1 METKGILRIE
11 KRPLPCWLIIW
22 IVSLPLLW
30 GMIFQLF
37 SLPSF
42 VKYTADIAWIGLLLL
57 MLFRRKIKVEK
68 KVFPL
73 ALLVV
78 VFFLYSI
85 ILYLLN
91 YQSIIYF
98 LWGMRNNFRF
108 YVLFFAVVLYFRQR
122 DAEKSFRVLDILFWV
137 NVPITLIQYF
147 VFHYE
152 QDFLGGIF
160 GVESGANAS
169 TIIFFTIVLSRSML
183 RYMDKKESFA
193 LCSSKCVTALF
204 FSALAELKF
213 FFVFFIIIL
222 IMSAFLTSF
231 SWRKLL
237 IFIVCAFLVFITS
250 TLLVALFD
258 FEGFLS
264 IEKIWEAATQE
275 HYSSAQTVNRLSAI
289 PTLSETVIPEFGDRL
304 FGFGLGNCDTS
315 SFAVCNTPF
324 YRTYGHLRYTFF
336 SVAFLFLEVG
346 YIGLALYVLFFVIA
360 YFLIRNR
367 IRQGLC
373 NELHGRIALIM
384 TTLSVIL
391 VVYNSSLRAEAGY
404 MVFFV
409 LALPFVNKQSVS
421 EKGNEISAPEQREGE
436 AV

>member
-1 METKGILRIE
+1 MESKGIIQIE
-11 KRPLPCWLIIW
+11 KRPMPCWLIVW
-22 IVSLPLLW
+22 IVALPLLW
-30 GMIFQLF
+30 GMIFQLL

-42 VKYTADIAWIGLLLL
+42 IKYTADIAWIGLLFT
-57 MLFRRKIKVEK
+57 MLFRSKIIVEK

-73 ALLVV
+73 AVLVS
-78 VFFLYSI
+78 VFFLYCL
-85 ILYLLN
+85 ILYVIN

-108 YVLFFAVVLYFRQR
+108 YILFFSVVMYFREK
-122 DAEKSFRVLDILFWV
+122 DAEKSFRILDILFWV

-169 TIIFFTIVLSRSML
+169 TIIFFTIVLGRSML
-183 RYMDKKESFA
+183 KYMEKKESFP
-193 LCSSKCVTALF
+193 LCAAKCVVALF

-213 FFVFFIIIL
+213 FFVFFIII
-222 IMSAFLTSF
+222 MVMAAFLTSF
-231 SWRKLL
+231 SWRKLA
-237 IFIVCAFLVFITS
+237 FFTVCALLVFVAS

-264 IEKIWEAATQE
+264 LESIWESATQE
-275 HYSSAQTVNRLSAI
+275 HYSTDQTVNRLSAV
-289 PTLSETVIPEFGDRL
+289 PTLSKMIVPDIEDRM

-315 SFAVCNTPF
+315 SFAICNTPF
-324 YRTYGHLRYTFF
+324 YQLYGHLRYTFF

-346 YIGLALYVLFFVIA
+346 YIGIVLYVLFFVFAFFMIKK
-360 YFLIRNR
+360 R
-367 IRQGLC
+367 INLGQC
-373 NELHGRIALIM
+373 NVLHGRIGLIM
-384 TTLSVIL
+384 AVLSLVL

-409 LALPFVNKQSVS
+409 LALPFVNRQTSIR
-421 EKGNEISAPEQREGE
+421 NERGDLNEQR
-436 AV
+436 